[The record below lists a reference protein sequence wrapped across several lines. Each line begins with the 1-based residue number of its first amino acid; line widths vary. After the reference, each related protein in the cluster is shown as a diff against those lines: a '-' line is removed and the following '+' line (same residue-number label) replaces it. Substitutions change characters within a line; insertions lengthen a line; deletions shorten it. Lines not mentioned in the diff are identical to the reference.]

1 MVAGRRRVAVLIS
14 GRGSNMRALV
24 EEAARPDHPAE
35 IVLVAANDP
44 SCEGLVWAKG
54 QGIAVAGLDHRIY
67 GSREAFERSLQITL
81 DIHRVEMICL
91 AGFMRLLTPW
101 FVNQWTGRLINIHP
115 ALLPSYRGLHTHARA
130 LADGVKIH
138 GCTVHHVVPEMDAGP
153 IIAQAAVPVLAGD
166 TPETLGARV
175 LKQEH
180 ILYPH
185 ALQLLTAGDGSGSG
199 RDDGDA
205 ALVVPALA
213 AAKLT

>member
-1 MVAGRRRVAVLIS
+1 MVGTRRRVAVLIS

-44 SCEGLVWAKG
+44 SCEGLPWAKG
-54 QGIAVAGLDHRIY
+54 RGIAVAGLDHRIY
-67 GSREAFERSLQITL
+67 ASREAFERSLQITL
-81 DIHRVEMICL
+81 DIHRIELICL

-101 FVNQWTGRLINIHP
+101 FVQQWTGRMINIHP
-115 ALLPSYRGLHTHARA
+115 ALLPSYKGLHTHARA

-153 IIAQAAVPVLAGD
+153 IVAQAAVPVLAGD
-166 TPETLGARV
+166 TPELLGARV
-175 LKQEH
+175 LRQEH

-185 ALQLLTAGDGSGSG
+185 ALRLVVEGEGSPTPPG
-199 RDDGDA
+199 RDDGSA
-205 ALVVPALA
+205 VLLVPPLPE
-213 AAKLT
+213 

>member
-1 MVAGRRRVAVLIS
+1 MLIS

-24 EEAARPDHPAE
+24 EAAARPDHPAE

-54 QGIAVAGLDHRIY
+54 RGIAVAGLDHRIY
-67 GSREAFERSLQITL
+67 ASREAFERSLQITL

-101 FVNQWTGRLINIHP
+101 FVQQWTGRMINIHP

-153 IIAQAAVPVLAGD
+153 IVAQAAVPVLPDD
-166 TPETLGARV
+166 TPRTLGARV
-175 LKQEH
+175 LRQEH
-180 ILYPH
+180 LLYPH
-185 ALQLLTAGDGSGSG
+185 ALRLVIEGESYSPTPRFDEGFE
-199 RDDGDA
+199 
-205 ALVVPALA
+205 ALVVPPLPV
-213 AAKLT
+213 

>member
-1 MVAGRRRVAVLIS
+1 
-14 GRGSNMRALV
+14 MRALV
-24 EEAARPDHPAE
+24 EDAARPDHPAE

-54 QGIAVAGLDHRIY
+54 RGVAVAGLDHRIY
-67 GSREAFERSLQITL
+67 ASREAFERSLQITL
-81 DIHRVEMICL
+81 DIHRVELICL

-130 LADGVKIH
+130 LADGAKIH
-138 GCTVHHVVPEMDAGP
+138 GCTVHHVVPAMDAGP
-153 IIAQAAVPVLAGD
+153 IIAQAAVPVLSDD

-180 ILYPH
+180 ILYAH
-185 ALQLLTAGDGSGSG
+185 ALRLLTAGDGGAIEG
-199 RDDGDA
+199 KHEDVDA
-205 ALVVPALA
+205 ALIVPAL
-213 AAKLT
+213 TR